1 MLVNFYSFSAQYCQR
16 LAVLI
21 TIFVLSACSALTDKP
36 APEPLLVSN
45 DHQTNIAQLT
55 KWRVTGKIG
64 FITPQQRQRAN
75 LSWQMNE
82 SIGQQQ
88 LNLSTYLGIN
98 VLKVSS
104 MSGEHQIEVDGK
116 LYRGQNLSDLIT
128 QLTGLNLPAEALA
141 FWLKGIPYRY
151 QDIVSYQA
159 DNQLA
164 ESISSAING
173 KVWQIRYQ
181 AYREF
186 NGYVLPTKMTIEQGE
201 LTIKIS
207 LNQWQ
212 V

>member
-1 MLVNFYSFSAQYCQR
+1 
-16 LAVLI
+16 
-21 TIFVLSACSALTDKP
+21 
-36 APEPLLVSN
+36 
-45 DHQTNIAQLT
+45 
-55 KWRVTGKIG
+55 
-64 FITPQQRQRAN
+64 
-75 LSWQMNE
+75 
-82 SIGQQQ
+82 
-88 LNLSTYLGIN
+88 
-98 VLKVSS
+98 

-141 FWLKGIPYRY
+141 FWLKGIPYNYR
-151 QDIVSYQA
+151 DIVNYQV